1 MLELMGVGGGH
12 DGAAFLKDINLR
24 FEAGRIS
31 GVIGPN
37 GCGKSTLLRMIARLL
52 VPSAGRIL
60 LNGAEVGTIPRGE
73 YAKKVSFLP
82 QARSVPNM
90 SVQALV
96 YHGRHPHLKYPR
108 RYAKSDREAVE
119 RALELT
125 GADRY
130 RERNVMS
137 LSGGE
142 RQKAYIAML
151 VAQDADVVLMDE
163 PTTYLDIHYQF
174 EIMELARAL
183 AHQGKLL
190 VVVLHDLNMALRYAE
205 HIALMQEGGIVAWD
219 TPETLCKSGLIDDVF
234 QIKTELARLECGSQL
249 LFQPQKEGGSV

>member
-1 MLELMGVGGGH
+1 
-12 DGAAFLKDINLR
+12 
-24 FEAGRIS
+24 
-31 GVIGPN
+31 
-37 GCGKSTLLRMIARLL
+37 
-52 VPSAGRIL
+52 
-60 LNGAEVGTIPRGE
+60 
-73 YAKKVSFLP
+73 VSFLP